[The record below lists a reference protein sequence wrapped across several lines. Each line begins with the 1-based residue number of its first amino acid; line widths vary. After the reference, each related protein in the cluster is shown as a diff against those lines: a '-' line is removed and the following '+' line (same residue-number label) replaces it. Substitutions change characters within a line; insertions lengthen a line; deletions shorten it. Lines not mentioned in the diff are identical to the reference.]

1 MKKLILIFIVGS
13 LFGQSEK
20 INSVDFE
27 ITSNIN
33 QSENSN
39 VNNNIEY
46 FLRFGGLII
55 SIGGAILAVNNS
67 IDDANRSKVDEKQ
80 TIDTIGYSLISIGG
94 LIIANTRSSN
104 KHLNPPSLNEQE
116 NIN

>member
-1 MKKLILIFIVGS
+1 MKKLIFILIVGS
-13 LFGQSEK
+13 LFGQSEN
-20 INSVDFE
+20 INSADFI
-27 ITSNIN
+27 ITTNIN
-33 QSENSN
+33 QSENID
-39 VNNNIEY
+39 VNDNIEY

-55 SIGGAILAVNNS
+55 SLGGATLAVNNS
-67 IDDANRSKVDEKQ
+67 TDSNRFKGEEKR

-104 KHLNPPSLNEQE
+104 KHLNPPPLNEQE

>member
-1 MKKLILIFIVGS
+1 MKKLILILIVGS

-104 KHLNPPSLNEQE
+104 KYLNPSSLNE
-116 NIN
+116 